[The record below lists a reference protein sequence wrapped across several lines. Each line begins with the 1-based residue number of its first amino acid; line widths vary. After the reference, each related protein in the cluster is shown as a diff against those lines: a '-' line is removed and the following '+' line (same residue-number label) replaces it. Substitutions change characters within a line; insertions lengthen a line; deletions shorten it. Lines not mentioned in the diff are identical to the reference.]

1 MEITRDIFN
10 NLKAWKESK
19 RRKPLVMQGARQVG
33 KSWVLRKFGE
43 DCFEKLA
50 YFNFDTMPELKEDFK
65 RSKRPAD
72 IIKVLEMTSGMSI
85 QPDTTLIVFDEV
97 QECNEALNS

>member
-1 MEITRDIFN
+1 MEITRDIFTA
-10 NLKAWKESK
+10 LKAWKESK

-43 DCFEKLA
+43 ACFEKLA

-72 IIKVLEMTSGMSI
+72 IIKVLARIGWY
-85 QPDTTLIVFDEV
+85 
-97 QECNEALNS
+97 AGNSK

>member
-1 MEITRDIFN
+1 MEIARDIFSD
-10 NLKAWKESK
+10 LKAWKESK

-33 KSWVLRKFGE
+33 KSWALRKFGE

-65 RSKRPAD
+65 RSKRPSD
-72 IIKVLEMTSGMSI
+72 IIKVFLFFTGRQVILRKWNLSCRWIMT
-85 QPDTTLIVFDEV
+85 
-97 QECNEALNS
+97 